1 MIEAWFRRV
10 CLNSKQISNKE
21 IFWRMFHGG
30 LRFLINIINRHY
42 VNLKNVL
49 WFFASVRPSIPCNKR
64 WILVCYMYFTFEPQR
79 CTVVHVKLYILGYI
93 YKKLFLDQGK
103 QTPASVDLH
112 SLSIAMN
119 TTRIKWVHYQSRMQY
134 DHWH

>member
-1 MIEAWFRRV
+1 
-10 CLNSKQISNKE
+10 
-21 IFWRMFHGG
+21 
-30 LRFLINIINRHY
+30 
-42 VNLKNVL
+42 
-49 WFFASVRPSIPCNKR
+49 
-64 WILVCYMYFTFEPQR
+64 MYFTFEPQR

-93 YKKLFLDQGK
+93 YKKLFLDQDK

-119 TTRIKWVHYQSRMQY
+119 TTRIYWVHYQSRMQY